1 MPLPGLMPANIRL
14 PDRPVARVPE
24 VAIEASDTL
33 QEPSGAEPILRI
45 EHEDGSVT
53 VSLDGQSLVDVAPRA
68 KVGWF
73 DNLVDDVD
81 QGSLGSIA
89 DDLLRGIEDDIES
102 RREWIEARAQGL
114 KLLGLK
120 IEIPGVAGGA
130 DGAPVE
136 GMSRVRHPLLLEAV
150 LRFQAKDRK
159 STRLNSSH

>member
-68 KVGWF
+68 KEIG
-73 DNLVDDVD
+73 
-81 QGSLGSIA
+81 
-89 DDLLRGIEDDIES
+89 
-102 RREWIEARAQGL
+102 RAH
-114 KLLGLK
+114 
-120 IEIPGVAGGA
+120 V
-130 DGAPVE
+130 
-136 GMSRVRHPLLLEAV
+136 
-150 LRFQAKDRK
+150 
-159 STRLNSSH
+159 